1 MRPITAIAPPID
13 PPTMAPKREVVGE
26 TAVAAVWVAIGVLV
40 EEVPFDKT
48 VLVVNEGLDVMGGA
62 VGDLVA
68 NAP

>member
-1 MRPITAIAPPID
+1 M
-13 PPTMAPKREVVGE
+13 GE